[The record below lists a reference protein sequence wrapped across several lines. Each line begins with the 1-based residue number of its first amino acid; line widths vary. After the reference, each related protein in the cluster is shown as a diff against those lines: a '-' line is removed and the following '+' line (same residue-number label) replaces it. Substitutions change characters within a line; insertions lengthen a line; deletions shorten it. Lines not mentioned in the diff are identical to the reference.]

1 MLQWTKAAPVSAPAV
16 PPLHIPCSQAQT
28 QKPVKYL
35 AGFHWLQIL
44 PLIWHVFK
52 TKAIITPQFVRYYN
66 LGVAVKSQDQ
76 PSPTVLVMALIPR
89 TQSQL
94 LLISVAAVVL
104 KY

>member
-1 MLQWTKAAPVSAPAV
+1 MQWTKAAPIRASAV
-16 PPLHIPCSQAQT
+16 PPLHVPCSQAQT

-66 LGVAVKSQDQ
+66 LGVAVKSQDHP
-76 PSPTVLVMALIPR
+76 PSIVLVMALIPR

-94 LLISVAAVVL
+94 LLISVAPVVF